1 MRRKVRLGGTV
12 CVRAGLG
19 RGLNIPFAAGP
30 LVGRRELKVWDT
42 SPAERGE
49 RERGRKDGE
58 RDRDRQVE
66 RDPQTC
72 SWTRRRIDTLN

>member
-1 MRRKVRLGGTV
+1 MRRKVRLGGAV

-58 RDRDRQVE
+58 RE
-66 RDPQTC
+66 RETGGERPPDLLL
-72 SWTRRRIDTLN
+72 DEAKD